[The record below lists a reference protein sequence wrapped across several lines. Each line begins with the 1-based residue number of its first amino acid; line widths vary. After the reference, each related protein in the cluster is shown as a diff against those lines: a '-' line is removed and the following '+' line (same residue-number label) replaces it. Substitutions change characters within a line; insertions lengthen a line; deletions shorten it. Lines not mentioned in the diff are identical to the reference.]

1 MPVCRRWRARLAART
16 LVPSSTG
23 RTVGEGVIQLLEAL
37 CVVADAG
44 SLTRAAERLHLTQ
57 PAISRQMRALERD
70 LGVALLA
77 RTPQGVALTPAGRA
91 VIAHARQA
99 VAAVRACRTV
109 ALEHRQGKG
118 GGTAQLR
125 IAAGLMATLYV
136 LPPVVARFRQLHAAV
151 EVDLQPAHHR
161 VAVERLLAHEVDAA
175 VIASPVR
182 SPLVRA
188 MPVLHDPLLLV
199 GPPSVPGA
207 PAAPSA
213 PSAPGVLGAPE
224 PGAVAASAASLAELQ
239 ERTVLVLPAG
249 TGLHEQVEEG
259 LRRHG
264 VTCRLVEHPTAETI
278 KTAAALGIGLTILPE
293 SAVREEVRAG
303 TLSARP
309 FADWAEAARVIHLV
323 VRAGGRPAAPVSA
336 FTALL
341 QQHCRGGLAGSRAA
355 RK

>member
-1 MPVCRRWRARLAART
+1 MN
-16 LVPSSTG
+16 
-23 RTVGEGVIQLLEAL
+23 QLLETFCA
-37 CVVADAG
+37 VADAG

-70 LGVALLA
+70 LAVVLLA

-91 VIAHARQA
+91 VLEPARQA
-99 VAAVRACRTV
+99 VAAVRACRTA
-109 ALEHRQGKG
+109 ALEHRQGRG
-118 GGTAQLR
+118 DGPPHLR
-125 IAAGLMATLYV
+125 LAAGLMATLYV
-136 LPPVVARFRQLHAAV
+136 LPPVVVRFRQLHAEVEV

-175 VIASPVR
+175 VIASPAR

-188 MPVLHDPLLLV
+188 TPVLHDPLLLV
-199 GPPSVPGA
+199 GPPGAPGA
-207 PAAPSA
+207 GTVP
-213 PSAPGVLGAPE
+213 
-224 PGAVAASAASLAELQ
+224 ASLEELQ
-239 ERTVLVLPAG
+239 GQTVLVLPAG
-249 TGLHEQVEEG
+249 TGLHEQIEEG

-264 VTCRLVEHPTAETI
+264 IACRLVEHPTAETI
-278 KTAAALGIGLTILPE
+278 KSAAALGMGLTVLPE

-309 FADWAEAARVIHLV
+309 FSDWAEAARVIHVL

-341 QQHCRGGLAGSRAA
+341 QQHYRGGLAA
-355 RK
+355 RR

>member
-1 MPVCRRWRARLAART
+1 MRAVAIRA
-16 LVPSSTG
+16 G
-23 RTVGEGVIQLLEAL
+23 RAYASGGERVIQLLEAF
-37 CVVADAG
+37 CAVADAG

-70 LGVALLA
+70 LGVVLLA

-91 VIAHARQA
+91 VIEHARQA
-99 VAAVRACRTV
+99 VTAARACY
-109 ALEHRQGKG
+109 AAAQEHRQGSG
-118 GGTAQLR
+118 DSTQRLR

-136 LPPVVARFRQLHAAV
+136 LPPVVARFRQLNPDV

-161 VAVERLLAHEVDAA
+161 VAVERLLAHEVEVA

-188 MPVLHDPLLLV
+188 TPVLHDPLLLV
-199 GPPSVPGA
+199 GPPD
-207 PAAPSA
+207 
-213 PSAPGVLGAPE
+213 APGVTGAPDAG
-224 PGAVAASAASLAELQ
+224 PVPASLQ
-239 ERTVLVLPAG
+239 EMQARTVLVLPAG
-249 TGLHEQVEEG
+249 TGLHEQIEEG

-264 VTCRLVEHPTAETI
+264 ITCRLVEHPTAETI
-278 KTAAALGIGLTILPE
+278 KTAAALGMGLTVLPA

-309 FADWAEAARVIHLV
+309 FADWAEAARVIHVL
-323 VRAGGRPAAPVSA
+323 VRAGGRPVAPVSA

-341 QQHCRGGLAGSRAA
+341 QQHYLGGLAA
-355 RK
+355 RT

>member
-1 MPVCRRWRARLAART
+1 MGPAEG
-16 LVPSSTG
+16 TG
-23 RTVGEGVIQLLEAL
+23 DTEGTEGTEGAGGTGDGRVIQLLETFCA
-37 CVVADAG
+37 VADAG

-70 LGVALLA
+70 LGVVLLA

-91 VIAHARQA
+91 VIEHARQA
-99 VAAVRACRTV
+99 VTAARACH
-109 ALEHRQGKG
+109 AAAQEFRQGSG
-118 GGTAQLR
+118 DSAQRLR

-136 LPPVVARFRQLHAAV
+136 LPPVVAHFRQLHPGV

-161 VAVERLLAHEVDAA
+161 VAVERLLAHEVDVA

-199 GPPSVPGA
+199 GPPDVGLPDVPGVPGSGV
-207 PAAPSA
+207 PASGPL
-213 PSAPGVLGAPE
+213 P
-224 PGAVAASAASLAELQ
+224 ASLAELR

-249 TGLHEQVEEG
+249 TGLHEQIEEG

-264 VTCRLVEHPTAETI
+264 ITCRLVEHPTAETI
-278 KTAAALGIGLTILPE
+278 KTAAALGMGLTVLPA

-309 FADWAEAARVIHLV
+309 FADWAEAARVIHLL
-323 VRAGGRPAAPVSA
+323 VRAGGRPVAPVGA

-341 QQHCRGGLAGSRAA
+341 QQHYPGGLAPPA
-355 RK
+355 